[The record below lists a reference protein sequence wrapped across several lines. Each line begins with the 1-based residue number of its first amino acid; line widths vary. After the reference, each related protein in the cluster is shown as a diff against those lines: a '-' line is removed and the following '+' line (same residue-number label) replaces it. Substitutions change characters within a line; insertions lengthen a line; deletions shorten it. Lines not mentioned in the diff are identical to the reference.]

1 MSWAAWCLITPCA
14 SAANSVL
21 PYKYTPIFYRLQGL
35 SLKSCGLRHHRHS
48 TLIPVSQAFPLS
60 VFCNNSKR
68 NHSSFRIVPLAVFIT
83 YLSPSNGLYTSQHF
97 HKGCLLR
104 VKIRFSPNL
113 ITIIAWLMPI
123 RDLLTYTFNIVKL
136 IFTFLQIK
144 LLR

>member
-1 MSWAAWCLITPCA
+1 MIKLLCPKSFSLLRG
-14 SAANSVL
+14 VR
-21 PYKYTPIFYRLQGL
+21 YKYTPISHRLQGL
-35 SLKSCGLRHHRHS
+35 FPKPCSLRHHKHS
-48 TLIPVSQAFPLS
+48 SLIPTPQAFPLS
-60 VFCNNSKR
+60 GFFDNSKR

-83 YLSPSNGLYTSQHF
+83 YPSLLNGLYAFQHF
-97 HKGCLLR
+97 HKSCLFA

-123 RDLLTYTFNIVKL
+123 RNLLTYTFNIVKL